1 MYPSLSFKIVT
12 YIMDR
17 KWNPTSST
25 CIHIFAHEDQK
36 EKKKNVWVK
45 PSQSRLFNYFKKL
58 KSKWAT
64 SKSLLQKIL
73 PAGNQK

>member
-36 EKKKNVWVK
+36 KKQMYEL
-45 PSQSRLFNYFKKL
+45 SHL
-58 KSKWAT
+58 KADS
-64 SKSLLQKIL
+64 SIIL
-73 PAGNQK
+73 RS